1 MSLIVEDGTGKSNAD
16 AYVTLSECD
25 AYHTN
30 LGNSDWEIDA
40 LDEANVAKRENAIKK
55 ATAFID
61 MRYGGRFKGVRSTAE
76 QSLLFPRYGIS
87 DNDGYVLENV
97 PTAVKRATC
106 EAALK
111 LFLGTDLMPDLDRGG
126 KVISETVGPIS
137 TTYSSGAPA
146 GTKYEMIENLLRGC
160 INGGASVRMVR
171 A

>member
-1 MSLIVEDGTGKSNAD
+1 MSLVTEDGTGKSNAD
-16 AYVTLSECD
+16 AYVTLAECD
-25 AYHTN
+25 AYHVN
-30 LGNSDWEIDA
+30 LGNSDWDIDA
-40 LDEANVAKRENAIKK
+40 EDAANVTKRENAIKK

-61 MRYGGRFKGVRSTAE
+61 TRYGGRFKGVRSTAE
-76 QSLLFPRYGIS
+76 QALLFPRYGIS

-126 KVISETVGPIS
+126 KIISERVGPIS

-160 INGGASVRMVR
+160 LNGGGTLKMIR

>member
-1 MSLIVEDGTGKSNAD
+1 MALVTEDGSGKSNAD
-16 AYVTLSECD
+16 AYVTLAECD
-25 AYHTN
+25 AYHAN
-30 LGNSDWEIDA
+30 LGNTDWDIDA
-40 LDEANVAKRENAIKK
+40 EDAANVAKRENAIKK

-61 MRYGGRFKGVRSTAE
+61 ARYGGRFKGVRSTAE
-76 QSLLFPRYGIS
+76 QALLFPRDGIS

-97 PTAVKRATC
+97 PTAVRRATC

-146 GTKYEMIENLLRGC
+146 GTRFEMIESILRGC
-160 INGGASVRMVR
+160 LNGGASVRMVR
-171 A
+171 G

>member
-1 MSLIVEDGTGKSNAD
+1 MSLIVEDGTGKNNAD
-16 AYVTLSECD
+16 AYVALAECD
-25 AYHTN
+25 AYHVN
-30 LGNSDWEIDA
+30 LGNSDWEIDEE
-40 LDEANVAKRENAIKK
+40 DSANVAKRENAIKK

-76 QSLLFPRYGIS
+76 QALLFPRYGIS

-160 INGGASVRMVR
+160 LNGGGTLKMVR

>member
-16 AYVTLSECD
+16 SYVTLAECD
-25 AYHTN
+25 AYHVN
-30 LGNSDWEIDA
+30 LGNSDWEIDEEDA
-40 LDEANVAKRENAIKK
+40 ANVAKRENAIKK

-76 QSLLFPRYGIS
+76 QALLFPRDGIS

-111 LFLGTDLMPDLDRGG
+111 IFLGADLMPDLDRGG
-126 KVISETVGPIS
+126 KIISETVGPIS
-137 TTYSSGAPA
+137 TTYSSSAPA
-146 GTKYEMIENLLRGC
+146 GTKYETIENLLRSC
-160 INGGASVRMVR
+160 LNGGASVKMIR

>member
-1 MSLIVEDGTGKSNAD
+1 MSLIVEDGTGKNNAD
-16 AYVTLSECD
+16 AYVALAECD
-25 AYHTN
+25 AYHVN
-30 LGNSDWEIDA
+30 LGNSDWEIDEE
-40 LDEANVAKRENAIKK
+40 DSANVAKRENAIKK

-76 QSLLFPRYGIS
+76 QALLFPRYGIS

-97 PTAVKRATC
+97 PAAVKRATC

-160 INGGASVRMVR
+160 LNGGGTLKMVR

>member
-1 MSLIVEDGTGKSNAD
+1 MALVTEDGTGKSNAD
-16 AYVTLSECD
+16 SYVTLAECD

-40 LDEANVAKRENAIKK
+40 EDAANVAKRENAIKK

-76 QSLLFPRYGIS
+76 QALLFPRHGI

-111 LFLGTDLMPDLDRGG
+111 IFLGADLMPDLDRGG
-126 KVISETVGPIS
+126 KIISETVGTIS
-137 TTYSSGAPA
+137 TTYSSSAPA
-146 GTKYEMIENLLRGC
+146 GTKYETIENLLRC
-160 INGGASVRMVR
+160 CLNGGASVKMIR

>member
-1 MSLIVEDGTGKSNAD
+1 MALVTEDGTGKSNAD
-16 AYVTLSECD
+16 SYVTLAECD
-25 AYHTN
+25 AYHVN
-30 LGNSDWEIDA
+30 LGNSDWEIDEEDA
-40 LDEANVAKRENAIKK
+40 ANVAKRENAIKK

-76 QSLLFPRYGIS
+76 QALLFPRDGIS

-146 GTKYEMIENLLRGC
+146 GTKFEMIESILRGC
-160 INGGASVRMVR
+160 LNGGSGVRMVR
-171 A
+171 G

>member
-1 MSLIVEDGTGKSNAD
+1 MSLIVEDGTGKNNAD
-16 AYVTLSECD
+16 AYVALAECD
-25 AYHTN
+25 AYHVN
-30 LGNSDWEIDA
+30 LGNSDWEIDEE
-40 LDEANVAKRENAIKK
+40 DSANVAKRENAIKK

-76 QSLLFPRYGIS
+76 QALLFPRYGIS

-97 PTAVKRATC
+97 PTAVKRATS

>member
-1 MSLIVEDGTGKSNAD
+1 MSLIVEDGTGVNNAD
-16 AYVTLSECD
+16 AYISLAECD
-25 AYHTN
+25 AYHVN

-40 LDEANVAKRENAIKK
+40 EDSANVAKRENAIKK

-61 MRYGGRFKGVRSTAE
+61 ARYGGRFKGVRSTAE
-76 QSLLFPRYGIS
+76 QTLLFPRYGIS

-111 LFLGTDLMPDLDRGG
+111 LFLGADLMPDLDRGG

-137 TTYSSGAPA
+137 TTYLSGAPA

-160 INGGASVRMVR
+160 LNGGNSVRMVR
-171 A
+171 G

>member
-1 MSLIVEDGTGKSNAD
+1 MSLIVEDGTGKNNAD
-16 AYVTLSECD
+16 AYVTLAECD
-25 AYHTN
+25 AYHVN
-30 LGNSDWEIDA
+30 LGNSDWEIDEE
-40 LDEANVAKRENAIKK
+40 DSANVAKRENAIKK

-76 QSLLFPRYGIS
+76 QALLFPRYGIS

-111 LFLGTDLMPDLDRGG
+111 LFLGADLMPDLDRGG

-146 GTKYEMIENLLRGC
+146 GTRFEMIESILRGC
-160 INGGASVRMVR
+160 LNGGLGVRMVR
-171 A
+171 G